1 MLKMKTKLTY
11 CLMAIAAVMIFCGCE
26 GGSNYAEPKRGG
38 FYLID
43 TLAIHGEPHEI
54 IRECT
59 NYRGG
64 IMHSPECWCGKG
76 GGR

>member
-1 MLKMKTKLTY
+1 MKPRIKHTL
-11 CLMAIAAVMIFCGCE
+11 LVIAAILILCGCE
-26 GGSNYAEPKRGG
+26 SNPKYVQPKSGGI
-38 FYLID
+38 YLID
-43 TLAIHGEPHEI
+43 TLAIRGESHEI

>member
-1 MLKMKTKLTY
+1 MKPKLKHLYALAAILML
-11 CLMAIAAVMIFCGCE
+11 CGCE
-26 GGSNYAEPKRGG
+26 RGNNYAQPKSGG
-38 FYLID
+38 IYLID
-43 TLAIHGEPHEI
+43 ILVIHGKQHEI

-76 GGR
+76 GEK

>member
-1 MLKMKTKLTY
+1 MNPKLKYLY
-11 CLMAIAAVMIFCGCE
+11 ALAAILMMCGCE
-26 GGSNYAEPKRGG
+26 DKTHYAQPKNGGIYM
-38 FYLID
+38 ID
-43 TLAIHGEPHEI
+43 TLAIHGKPHEI

-59 NYRGG
+59 SHRGG

>member
-1 MLKMKTKLTY
+1 MKNKLN
-11 CLMAIAAVMIFCGCE
+11 LALVAIIAVVIFCGCE
-26 GGSNYAEPKRGG
+26 IQPNYAEPKSGG
-38 FYLID
+38 IYLID
-43 TLAIHGEPHEI
+43 TLAIHGESHEI

-64 IMHSPECWCGKG
+64 IMHSPECWCKKG